1 MDTKLQLLCFQS
13 WNILFEHPHFVLP
26 FLTAPPRWNW
36 FRMPHGLSVSCP
48 NFNQQLP
55 SLSLFSPSL
64 VLPYGSWWNSSL
76 LSDWKAYRK
85 RTALTLEPSD
95 TFLVKVPFHVTLIIP
110 NHTMSARYTFCAEL
124 SSYSLFFTN
133 FFEMGSHCITQS
145 GVQWPDCS
153 SL

>member
-1 MDTKLQLLCFQS
+1 MDTKLQLLCLQS

-26 FLTAPPRWNW
+26 SLTAPTRWNW
-36 FRMPHGLSVSCP
+36 FRMPHGLSASCP

-55 SLSLFSPSL
+55 SLSPFSRSL

-76 LSDWKAYRK
+76 LSDWKAHKK

-110 NHTMSARYTFCAEL
+110 NHTMSARYTFCAGL
-124 SSYSLFFTN
+124 SSYSLFFIN
-133 FFEMGSHCITQS
+133 FFRDGI
-145 GVQWPDCS
+145 
-153 SL
+153 SLYHPVWSAVARL